1 MNYFDELDCAVT
13 VCDMQGTV
21 IYCNEKSKQTFA
33 KYGDLI
39 GKNLKDCHSPASW
52 EKILHLLKTNTGNA
66 YTIEK
71 NGQKKLIYQTPWRE
85 NGEVKGLIEFSF
97 VIPSEMP
104 HFVRKG

>member
-13 VCDMQGTV
+13 VCDTQGTV

-39 GKNLKDCHSPASW
+39 GKNLNDCHSPVSW
-52 EKILHLLKTNTGNA
+52 EKILHLLKTNASNA

-71 NGQKKLIYQTPWRE
+71 NGQKKLIYQTPWLE
-85 NGEVKGLIEFSF
+85 NGDVKGLIEFSF
-97 VIPSEMP
+97 VFPS
-104 HFVRKG
+104 

>member
-1 MNYFDELDCAVT
+1 MMKYFDELNCAIT
-13 VCDMQGTV
+13 VCDLQGNV

-39 GKNLKDCHSPASW
+39 GKNLKDCHLPTSW
-52 EKILHLLKTNTGNA
+52 EKIQKLLETNTSNV

-85 NGEVKGLIEFSF
+85 NGETKGLIEFSF
-97 VIPSEMP
+97 EIPAEIP
-104 HFVRKG
+104 HYVRG